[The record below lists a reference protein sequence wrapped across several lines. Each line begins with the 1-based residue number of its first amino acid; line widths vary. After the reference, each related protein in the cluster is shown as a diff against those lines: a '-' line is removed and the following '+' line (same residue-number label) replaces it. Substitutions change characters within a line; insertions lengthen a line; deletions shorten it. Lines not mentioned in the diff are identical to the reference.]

1 MSTSPTGQAL
11 STALDGP
18 FRAIKQRWRDEVTAD
33 DIVRDP
39 ALSLPDAREWTLDR
53 LVRLAG
59 RKLAVAGFPA
69 EHGGTGPQSESVAH
83 FEMLALGDLSLTIKS
98 GVQHG
103 LFGGAIVNLGT
114 QWHHETFLPQVISV
128 EMPGAFAMT
137 ELGHGSDVSSIETTI
152 TYVPETDEL
161 EVNSPTPSSTKA
173 YLGNAGQHGQW
184 ATVFGQLEVNGENQ
198 GVHVVLVP
206 IRDHALADLPGVTT
220 GDQGH
225 KGGLLG
231 VDNGTIRFDHV
242 RVPRRHLLDKFGGIG
257 DDGAYHS
264 PIESKNARFFTM
276 LGTLVRGRIC
286 VGGGAASA
294 TRKALSIATRY
305 ALQRTQ
311 FRQPGLGEEILLF
324 DYQTHQRKLLPNIAR
339 AYAYGFAQN
348 EMALALQRV
357 IDADGAD
364 PVAARELET
373 RAAGMKAL
381 LTRWANDTIQLCR
394 EACGGAG
401 YLSENGLTLLRQDA
415 DVFATFEGDNTV
427 LQQLVA
433 KALLL
438 DYKKT
443 WGDMDLRGTAQATA
457 RMVGGSVLE
466 RTTAR
471 SVIDRLVLS
480 ARNLGGDPMRKRGW
494 HVQLF
499 EDREAHVVEGLA
511 KRMRAAGKAP
521 AENAFAAVNACQ
533 EHMLNA
539 ARAHTDRVVLEAFIE
554 GIEETRDPY
563 IRSILN
569 QVCDLFALAT
579 LEEHRAWYMEH
590 DRFDGNRSREISQA
604 VDDLIVE
611 LRPVVLELV
620 GGLGVPEGW
629 LNSAMLAD
637 AGGQRQPAEQGTSPV
652 EQGTAPV
659 EQVET
664 KVAS

>member
-39 ALSLPDAREWTLDR
+39 TLSLPDAREWTLDR

-311 FRQPGLGEEILLF
+311 FRQPGLGEEILLL

-611 LRPVVLELV
+611 LRPVVVELV
-620 GGLGVPEGW
+620 EGLGVPEGW